1 MAEITHLSCD
11 CSVEDIV
18 SVVEENGAVIVD
30 DFVSQ
35 EWLEEFNTQVQTSID
50 EYEPYDYGGREAAE
64 FMGYQTVRIGGLISK
79 APCYADLISDL
90 RLLGVMD
97 HFLKPHCGQYR
108 LNSSEVIEIHGGETA
123 QELHIDDMIW
133 PAHYWRPDCILHFN
147 VMIAG
152 TDFTESNGA
161 TQVVPGSHKWEDVWR
176 EVKPEE
182 IARATMKAG
191 SAVFI
196 PGKTLHGGGTNTDGV
211 ARRAIVA
218 SYLLGFLRAQETLT
232 CIRASKWR
240 KPGRQKYERLWAT
253 TCMLITMA
261 KWMRVLLVTTT
272 IAARR
277 RFLSRAK
284 APWPQSFHSDCFHRF
299 GSVITSMCVN
309 PGGGAGR
316 YFESQHK

>member
-79 APCYADLISDL
+79 APCYADQISDP

-133 PAHYWRPDCILHFN
+133 PAHYWRPDCILQFN

-161 TQVVPGSHKWEDVWR
+161 TQVVPGSHKWDDVWR

-191 SAVFI
+191 SSVFK
-196 PGKTLHGGGTNTDGV
+196 PSKNLQGGGANTNGV

-218 SYLLGFLRAQETLT
+218 SYLLGFLRAQENPYLHT
-232 CIRASKWR
+232 SV
-240 KPGRQKYERLWAT
+240 E
-253 TCMLITMA
+253 MA
-261 KWMRVLLVTTT
+261 KTWSPEVRTLMGYDLY
-272 IAARR
+272 AYY
-277 RFLSRAK
+277 
-284 APWPQSFHSDCFHRF
+284 D
-299 GSVITSMCVN
+299 GEMD
-309 PGGGAGR
+309 AGPLGYYNYR
-316 YFESQHK
+316 SPSTLFE